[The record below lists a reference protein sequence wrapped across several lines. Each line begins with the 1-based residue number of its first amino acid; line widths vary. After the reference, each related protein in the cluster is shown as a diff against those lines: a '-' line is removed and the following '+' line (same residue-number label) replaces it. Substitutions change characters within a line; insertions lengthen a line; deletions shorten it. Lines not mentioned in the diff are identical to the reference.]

1 MTPTDSVATSIVA
14 ALVKAGLMQQAS
26 SGRASEIVA
35 ARLPRSTSYNFK
47 ADSEFLH
54 ASLEHHVQ
62 VYFTQVMEPMARVH
76 HNRATPGGRLMK
88 DEETEEAAI
97 SLTESVVNE
106 LGDGYIEH
114 LSRYFGENG
123 LAAYVFS
130 RIRTRLLEEAAR
142 YNEDYLA
149 TLSRR
154 MKTRRAADIGAQL
167 GQR

>member
-1 MTPTDSVATSIVA
+1 MAPSDAAAGIAS
-14 ALVKAGLMQQAS
+14 ALVRAGLVQQGSAE
-26 SGRASEIVA
+26 RAAEIVA
-35 ARLPRSTSYNFK
+35 ARLPRPVAYNFK

-62 VYFTQVMEPMARVH
+62 VYFSQVMEPMARVH

-88 DEETEEAAI
+88 DDETEEAAI

-114 LSRYFGENG
+114 LSRYFGESG

-149 TLSRR
+149 ALSKR
-154 MKTRRAADIGAQL
+154 MKTRRAADTASQLAQ
-167 GQR
+167 R

>member
-1 MTPTDSVATSIVA
+1 MGPSDATGIVT
-14 ALVKAGLMQQAS
+14 ALVRAGLVQQGAAE
-26 SGRASEIVA
+26 RAVEIVA
-35 ARLPRSTSYNFK
+35 PRLPRPLTYNFK

-76 HNRATPGGRLMK
+76 HNRATSSGRLMK
-88 DEETEEAAI
+88 DDETEEAAI
-97 SLTESVVNE
+97 GLTESVVNE
-106 LGDGYIEH
+106 LGEGYIEH

-149 TLSRR
+149 AMSKR
-154 MKTRRAADIGAQL
+154 MKVRRAADTAAQL
-167 GQR
+167 VQR